1 MLPRMSGP
9 ASDPSPTPAGSSS
22 TPAAPSSSLPLPR
35 VRPRR
40 SGALPPFLE
49 PVLAS
54 FWGRLILSIL
64 SGTLLFLACAD
75 FDIWPLCWIGMV
87 PLLWVLLDDDGQPR
101 TQNPFFYGMVTG
113 IFANGGGFYW
123 IVGLLQ
129 RFGHLPWIVAAPLFL
144 LLVAYQALTFGL
156 FAVIICR
163 LRMHLG
169 LKVTWLAPLVWVACE
184 LCVPYVFPW
193 YLAITQAW
201 VPTVIQIA
209 DITGPLGVSFLLVL
223 SNGALFDVLHALGR
237 AKPGRR
243 LRAFL
248 GTPLAAVAAIVLSLA
263 YGTVRI
269 HQVDAARQSAEKIRV
284 GVVQANV
291 GIHEKF
297 VPGLR
302 EKQHDLHL
310 SLSAE
315 LTSQGAELLLWP
327 ESSYPYPLLRP
338 VRGDFSER
346 DARKVQ
352 RGFQTPI
359 VFGALTAERSATGEL
374 DMYNTAVMFDKDG
387 KTAGT
392 FDKNFLLIFGE
403 YLPFAHE
410 LAFLREAIPEISNFS
425 RGTETTTFPI
435 DVRGKR
441 YSLGPMIC
449 YEDIIP
455 AFGRRLF
462 ADKNPPNLMVNI
474 TNDAWFGATSEPY
487 EHLALAVFRAVEHR
501 VELVRAV
508 NTGVSAFIDAAG
520 RVYKKGPSVDPQLQP
535 DAKPVTLMA
544 DMALLPPGGLFQ
556 RLGESFGYACLLA
569 VLLLG
574 VLSRQRAGAPLRL
587 ELVVVGSFALHGSV
601 LLGGLLFSSG
611 LKALYAVLLHR
622 GENALPESLAFA
634 ASWQLLLMLV
644 VTSIGLGI
652 YCGRQRRER
661 PPTLEL
667 IGAICATTV
676 LPVTVLGRM
685 EGNTGAVVIVSGLCV
700 VAMLLALRLTARRH
714 RKTTQ
719 QASS

>member
-1 MLPRMSGP
+1 MLPRMSGSRP
-9 ASDPSPTPAGSSS
+9 VASENPPTEPSPKSS
-22 TPAAPSSSLPLPR
+22 ADAPQASSRRSSLPAWLDR
-35 VRPRR
+35 VL
-40 SGALPPFLE
+40 GTT
-49 PVLAS
+49 
-54 FWGRLILSIL
+54 WGRLLFSIL

-75 FDIWPLCWIGMV
+75 FDIWPLAWIGMV
-87 PLLWVLLDDDGQPR
+87 PLLWVLLDGDGQPR
-101 TQNPFFYGMVTG
+101 TQQPFFYGMVAG
-113 IFANGGGFYW
+113 MFANGGGFYW

-129 RFGHLPWIVAAPLFL
+129 RFGHLPWIAAAPLFL
-144 LLVAYQALTFGL
+144 LLIAYQALTFGL
-156 FAVIICR
+156 FAVIVCR

-169 LKVTWLAPLVWVACE
+169 VKVTWLAPLVWVACE

-193 YLAITQAW
+193 YLSITQAW

-223 SNGALFDVLHALGR
+223 SNGALFDVLHAIGR

-248 GTPLAAVAAIVLSLA
+248 GTPLLAVGTIVLCLA

-269 HQVDAARQSAEKIRV
+269 HQVDEARTRAEKLRV

-302 EKQHDLHL
+302 EQQHALHL
-310 SLSAE
+310 SLSQQ
-315 LTSQGAELLLWP
+315 LSSQGADLILWP
-327 ESSYPYPLLRP
+327 ESSYPYAMPRP
-338 VRGDFSER
+338 VPGDWPVGDR
-346 DARKVQ
+346 RKVQ
-352 RGFQTPI
+352 SGFQTPI
-359 VFGALTAERSATGEL
+359 VFGALTVDRKGAGDY
-374 DMYNTAVMFDKDG
+374 DMFNTAIMLDKEG
-387 KTAGT
+387 KAVGT

-410 LAFLREAIPEISNFS
+410 LDFLRRAIPEISNFS

-508 NTGVSAFIDAAG
+508 NTGVSAFVDAAG
-520 RVYKKGPSVDPQLQP
+520 RIYEKGPSVDPQLQP
-535 DAKPVTLMA
+535 DAKPVTLIA

-556 RLGESFGYACLLA
+556 RIGETFGFLCLCA
-569 VLLLG
+569 VMLLG
-574 VLSRQRAGAPLRL
+574 ALSRQRAGAPLRFGL
-587 ELVVVGSFALHGSV
+587 LVGGSAVLHGSV
-601 LLGGLLFSSG
+601 LVGGLLFPSG
-611 LKALYAVLLHR
+611 VSALYAVLLHR
-622 GENALPESLAFA
+622 GENALPEALVFA
-634 ASWQLLLMLV
+634 ASWQLLLML
-644 VTSIGLGI
+644 SIAALGLGI
-652 YCGRQRRER
+652 FCGRKPSKR
-661 PPTLEL
+661 PPTMEL
-667 IGAICATTV
+667 IGAVCATTV
-676 LPVTVLGRM
+676 LPVTLLGRM
-685 EGNTGAVVIVSGLCV
+685 EGNTGAVVIVSGLTVV
-700 VAMLLALRLTARRH
+700 VALLARRLGAKLRRGSA
-714 RKTTQ
+714 Q
-719 QASS
+719 VQPS

>member
-1 MLPRMSGP
+1 MLPRMSGSRPVASENPP
-9 ASDPSPTPAGSSS
+9 AEPSPKSS
-22 TPAAPSSSLPLPR
+22 ADAPQASSRRSSLPAWLDR
-35 VRPRR
+35 VL
-40 SGALPPFLE
+40 GTT
-49 PVLAS
+49 
-54 FWGRLILSIL
+54 WGRLLFSIL

-75 FDIWPLCWIGMV
+75 FDIWPLAWIGMV
-87 PLLWVLLDDDGQPR
+87 PLLWVLLDGDGQPR
-101 TQNPFFYGMVTG
+101 TQQPFFYGMVAG
-113 IFANGGGFYW
+113 MFANGGGFYW

-129 RFGHLPWIVAAPLFL
+129 RFGHLPWIAAAPLFL
-144 LLVAYQALTFGL
+144 LLIAYQALTFGL
-156 FAVIICR
+156 FAVIVCR

-169 LKVTWLAPLVWVACE
+169 VKVTWLAPLVWVACE

-193 YLAITQAW
+193 YLSITQAW

-223 SNGALFDVLHALGR
+223 SNGALFDVLHAIGR

-248 GTPLAAVAAIVLSLA
+248 GTPLLAVGTIVLCLA

-269 HQVDAARQSAEKIRV
+269 HQVDEARTRAEKLRV

-302 EKQHDLHL
+302 EQQHALHL
-310 SLSAE
+310 SLSQQ
-315 LTSQGAELLLWP
+315 LSSQGADLILWP
-327 ESSYPYPLLRP
+327 ESSYPYAMPRP
-338 VRGDFSER
+338 VPGDWPVGDR
-346 DARKVQ
+346 RKVQ
-352 RGFQTPI
+352 SGFQTPI
-359 VFGALTAERSATGEL
+359 VFGALTVDRKGAGDY
-374 DMYNTAVMFDKDG
+374 DMFNTAIMLDKEG
-387 KTAGT
+387 KAVGT

-410 LAFLREAIPEISNFS
+410 LDFLRRAIPEISNFS

-508 NTGVSAFIDAAG
+508 NTGVSAFVDAAG
-520 RVYKKGPSVDPQLQP
+520 RIYEKGPSVDPQLQP
-535 DAKPVTLMA
+535 DAKPVTLIA

-556 RLGESFGYACLLA
+556 RIGETFGFLCLCA
-569 VLLLG
+569 VMLLG
-574 VLSRQRAGAPLRL
+574 ALSRQRAGAPLRFGL
-587 ELVVVGSFALHGSV
+587 LVGGSAVLHGSV
-601 LLGGLLFSSG
+601 LVGGLLFPSG
-611 LKALYAVLLHR
+611 VSALYAVLLHR
-622 GENALPESLAFA
+622 GENALPEALVFA
-634 ASWQLLLMLV
+634 ASWQLLLML
-644 VTSIGLGI
+644 SIAALGLGI
-652 YCGRQRRER
+652 FCGRKPSKR
-661 PPTLEL
+661 PPTMEL
-667 IGAICATTV
+667 IGAVCATTV
-676 LPVTVLGRM
+676 LPVTLLGRM
-685 EGNTGAVVIVSGLCV
+685 EGNTGAVVIVSGLTVV
-700 VAMLLALRLTARRH
+700 VALLARRLGAKLRRGSA
-714 RKTTQ
+714 Q
-719 QASS
+719 VQPS

>member
-1 MLPRMSGP
+1 MLPRMSGSRPVASENPP
-9 ASDPSPTPAGSSS
+9 AEPSPKSS
-22 TPAAPSSSLPLPR
+22 ADAPQASSRRSSLPAWLDR
-35 VRPRR
+35 VL
-40 SGALPPFLE
+40 GTT
-49 PVLAS
+49 
-54 FWGRLILSIL
+54 WGRLLFSIL

-75 FDIWPLCWIGMV
+75 FDIWPLAWIGMV
-87 PLLWVLLDDDGQPR
+87 PLLWVLLDGDGQPR
-101 TQNPFFYGMVTG
+101 TQQPFFYGMVAG
-113 IFANGGGFYW
+113 MFANGGGFYW

-129 RFGHLPWIVAAPLFL
+129 RFGHLPWIAAAPLFL
-144 LLVAYQALTFGL
+144 LLIAYQALTFGL
-156 FAVIICR
+156 FAVIVCR

-169 LKVTWLAPLVWVACE
+169 VKVTWLAPLVWVACE

-193 YLAITQAW
+193 YLSITQAW

-223 SNGALFDVLHALGR
+223 SNGALFDVLHAIGR

-248 GTPLAAVAAIVLSLA
+248 GTPLLAVGTIVLCLA

-269 HQVDAARQSAEKIRV
+269 HQVDEARTRAEKLRV

-302 EKQHDLHL
+302 EQQHALHL
-310 SLSAE
+310 SLSQQ
-315 LTSQGAELLLWP
+315 LSSQGADLILWP
-327 ESSYPYPLLRP
+327 ESSYPYAMPRP
-338 VRGDFSER
+338 VPGDWPVGDR
-346 DARKVQ
+346 RKVQ
-352 RGFQTPI
+352 SGFQTPI
-359 VFGALTAERSATGEL
+359 VFGALTVDRKGAGDY
-374 DMYNTAVMFDKDG
+374 DMFNTAIMLDKEG
-387 KTAGT
+387 KAVGT

-410 LAFLREAIPEISNFS
+410 LDFLRRAIPEISNFS

-508 NTGVSAFIDAAG
+508 NTGVSAFVDAAG
-520 RVYKKGPSVDPQLQP
+520 RIYEKGPSVDPQLQP
-535 DAKPVTLMA
+535 DAKPVTLVA

-556 RLGESFGYACLLA
+556 RIGETFGFLCLCA
-569 VLLLG
+569 VMLLG
-574 VLSRQRAGAPLRL
+574 ALSRQRAGAPLRFGL
-587 ELVVVGSFALHGSV
+587 LVGGSAVLHGSV
-601 LLGGLLFSSG
+601 LVGGLRFPSG
-611 LKALYAVLLHR
+611 VSALYAVLLHR
-622 GENALPESLAFA
+622 GENALPEALVFA
-634 ASWQLLLMLV
+634 ASWQLLLML
-644 VTSIGLGI
+644 SIAALGLGI
-652 YCGRQRRER
+652 FCGRKPSKR
-661 PPTLEL
+661 PPTMEL
-667 IGAICATTV
+667 IGAVCATTV
-676 LPVTVLGRM
+676 LPVTLLGRM
-685 EGNTGAVVIVSGLCV
+685 EGNTGAVVIVSGLTVV
-700 VAMLLALRLTARRH
+700 VALLARRLGAKLRRGNA
-714 RKTTQ
+714 Q
-719 QASS
+719 VQPS

>member
-1 MLPRMSGP
+1 MLPRMSGSRPVASENPP
-9 ASDPSPTPAGSSS
+9 AEPSPKSS
-22 TPAAPSSSLPLPR
+22 ADAPQASSRRSSLPAWLDR
-35 VRPRR
+35 VL
-40 SGALPPFLE
+40 GTT
-49 PVLAS
+49 
-54 FWGRLILSIL
+54 WGRLLFSIL

-75 FDIWPLCWIGMV
+75 FDIWPLAWIGMV
-87 PLLWVLLDDDGQPR
+87 PLLWVLLDGDGQPR
-101 TQNPFFYGMVTG
+101 TQQPFFYGMVAG
-113 IFANGGGFYW
+113 MFANGGGFYW

-129 RFGHLPWIVAAPLFL
+129 RFGHLPWIAAAPLFL
-144 LLVAYQALTFGL
+144 LLIAYQALTFGL
-156 FAVIICR
+156 FAVIVCR

-169 LKVTWLAPLVWVACE
+169 VKVTWLAPLVWVACE

-193 YLAITQAW
+193 YLSITQAW

-223 SNGALFDVLHALGR
+223 SNGALFDVLHAIGR

-248 GTPLAAVAAIVLSLA
+248 GTPLLAVGTIVLCLA

-269 HQVDAARQSAEKIRV
+269 HQVDEARTRAEKLRV

-302 EKQHDLHL
+302 EQQHALHL
-310 SLSAE
+310 SLSQQ
-315 LTSQGAELLLWP
+315 LSSQGADLILWP
-327 ESSYPYPLLRP
+327 ESSYPYAMPRP
-338 VRGDFSER
+338 VPGDWPVGDR
-346 DARKVQ
+346 RKVQ
-352 RGFQTPI
+352 SGFQTPI
-359 VFGALTAERSATGEL
+359 VFGALTVDRKGSGDY
-374 DMYNTAVMFDKDG
+374 DMFNTAIMLDKEG
-387 KTAGT
+387 KAVGT

-410 LAFLREAIPEISNFS
+410 LDFLRRAIPEISNFS

-508 NTGVSAFIDAAG
+508 NTGVSAFVDAAG
-520 RVYKKGPSVDPQLQP
+520 RIYEKGPSVDPQLQP
-535 DAKPVTLMA
+535 DAKPVTLIA

-556 RLGESFGYACLLA
+556 RIGETFGFLCLCA
-569 VLLLG
+569 VMLLG
-574 VLSRQRAGAPLRL
+574 ALSRQRAGAPLRFGL
-587 ELVVVGSFALHGSV
+587 LVGGSAVLHGSV
-601 LLGGLLFSSG
+601 LVGGLLFPSG
-611 LKALYAVLLHR
+611 VSALYAVLLHR
-622 GENALPESLAFA
+622 GENALPEALVFA
-634 ASWQLLLMLV
+634 ASWQLLLML
-644 VTSIGLGI
+644 SIAALGLGI
-652 YCGRQRRER
+652 YCGRKPSKR
-661 PPTLEL
+661 PPTMEL
-667 IGAICATTV
+667 IGAVCATTV
-676 LPVTVLGRM
+676 LPVTLLGRM
-685 EGNTGAVVIVSGLCV
+685 EGNTGAVVIVSGLTVV
-700 VAMLLALRLTARRH
+700 VALWARRLGAKL
-714 RKTTQ
+714 RRGSAQ
-719 QASS
+719 VQPS

>member
-1 MLPRMSGP
+1 MSGSRPVASENPP
-9 ASDPSPTPAGSSS
+9 AEPSPKSS
-22 TPAAPSSSLPLPR
+22 ADAPQASSRRSSLPAWLDR
-35 VRPRR
+35 VL
-40 SGALPPFLE
+40 GTT
-49 PVLAS
+49 
-54 FWGRLILSIL
+54 WGRLLFSIL

-75 FDIWPLCWIGMV
+75 FDIWPLAWIGMV
-87 PLLWVLLDDDGQPR
+87 PLLWVLLDGDGQPR
-101 TQNPFFYGMVTG
+101 TQQPFFYGMVAG
-113 IFANGGGFYW
+113 MFANGGGFYW

-129 RFGHLPWIVAAPLFL
+129 RFGHLPWIAAAPLFL
-144 LLVAYQALTFGL
+144 LLIAYQALTFGL
-156 FAVIICR
+156 FAVIVCR

-169 LKVTWLAPLVWVACE
+169 VKVTWLAPLVWVACE

-193 YLAITQAW
+193 YLSITQAW

-223 SNGALFDVLHALGR
+223 SNGALFDVLHAIGR

-248 GTPLAAVAAIVLSLA
+248 GTPLLAVGTIVLCLA

-269 HQVDAARQSAEKIRV
+269 HQVDEARTRAEKLRV

-302 EKQHDLHL
+302 EQQHALHL
-310 SLSAE
+310 SLSQQ
-315 LTSQGAELLLWP
+315 LSSQGADLILWP
-327 ESSYPYPLLRP
+327 ESSYPYAMPRP
-338 VRGDFSER
+338 VPGDWPVGDR
-346 DARKVQ
+346 RKVQ
-352 RGFQTPI
+352 SGFQTPI
-359 VFGALTAERSATGEL
+359 VFGALTVDRKGAGDY
-374 DMYNTAVMFDKDG
+374 DMFNTAIMLDKEG
-387 KTAGT
+387 KAVGT

-410 LAFLREAIPEISNFS
+410 LDFLRRAIPEISNFS

-508 NTGVSAFIDAAG
+508 NTGVSAFVDAAG
-520 RVYKKGPSVDPQLQP
+520 RIYEKGPSVDPQLQP
-535 DAKPVTLMA
+535 DAKPVTLIA

-556 RLGESFGYACLLA
+556 RIGETFGFLCLCA
-569 VLLLG
+569 VMLLG
-574 VLSRQRAGAPLRL
+574 ALSRQRAGAPLRFGL
-587 ELVVVGSFALHGSV
+587 LVGGSAVLHGSV
-601 LLGGLLFSSG
+601 LVGGLLFPSG
-611 LKALYAVLLHR
+611 VSALYAVLLHR
-622 GENALPESLAFA
+622 GENALPEALVFA
-634 ASWQLLLMLV
+634 ASWQLLLML
-644 VTSIGLGI
+644 SIAALGLGI
-652 YCGRQRRER
+652 FCGRKPSKR
-661 PPTLEL
+661 PPTMEL
-667 IGAICATTV
+667 IGAVCATTV
-676 LPVTVLGRM
+676 LPVTLLGRM
-685 EGNTGAVVIVSGLCV
+685 EGNTGAVVIVSGLTVV
-700 VAMLLALRLTARRH
+700 VALLARRLGAKLRRGSA
-714 RKTTQ
+714 Q
-719 QASS
+719 VQPS

>member
-1 MLPRMSGP
+1 MLPRMSGSRPVASENPP
-9 ASDPSPTPAGSSS
+9 AEPSPKSS
-22 TPAAPSSSLPLPR
+22 ADAPQASSRRSSLPAWLDR
-35 VRPRR
+35 VL
-40 SGALPPFLE
+40 GTT
-49 PVLAS
+49 
-54 FWGRLILSIL
+54 WGRLLFSIL

-75 FDIWPLCWIGMV
+75 FDIWPLAWIGMV
-87 PLLWVLLDDDGQPR
+87 PLLWVLLDGDGQPR
-101 TQNPFFYGMVTG
+101 TQQPFFYGMVAG
-113 IFANGGGFYW
+113 MFANGGGFYW

-129 RFGHLPWIVAAPLFL
+129 RFGHLPWIAAAPLFL
-144 LLVAYQALTFGL
+144 LLIAYQALTFGL
-156 FAVIICR
+156 FAVIVCR

-169 LKVTWLAPLVWVACE
+169 VKVTWLAPLVWVACE

-193 YLAITQAW
+193 YLSITQAW

-223 SNGALFDVLHALGR
+223 SNGALFDVLHAIGR

-248 GTPLAAVAAIVLSLA
+248 GTPLLAVGTIVLCLA

-269 HQVDAARQSAEKIRV
+269 HQVDEARTRAEKLRV

-302 EKQHDLHL
+302 EQQHALHL
-310 SLSAE
+310 SLSQQ
-315 LTSQGAELLLWP
+315 LSSQGADLILWP
-327 ESSYPYPLLRP
+327 ESSYPYAMPRP
-338 VRGDFSER
+338 VPGDWPVGDR
-346 DARKVQ
+346 RKVQ
-352 RGFQTPI
+352 SGFQTPI
-359 VFGALTAERSATGEL
+359 VFGALTVDRKGAGDY
-374 DMYNTAVMFDKDG
+374 DMFNTAIMLDKEG
-387 KTAGT
+387 KAVGT

-410 LAFLREAIPEISNFS
+410 LDFLRRAIPEISNFS

-508 NTGVSAFIDAAG
+508 NTGVSAFVDAAG
-520 RVYKKGPSVDPQLQP
+520 RIYEKGPSVDPQLQP
-535 DAKPVTLMA
+535 DAKPVTLIA

-556 RLGESFGYACLLA
+556 RIGETFGFLCLCA
-569 VLLLG
+569 VMLLG
-574 VLSRQRAGAPLRL
+574 ALSRQRAGAPLRFGL
-587 ELVVVGSFALHGSV
+587 LVGGSAVLHGSV
-601 LLGGLLFSSG
+601 LVGGLLFPSG
-611 LKALYAVLLHR
+611 VSALYAVLLHR
-622 GENALPESLAFA
+622 GENALPESLVFA
-634 ASWQLLLMLV
+634 ASWQLLLML
-644 VTSIGLGI
+644 SIAAFGLGI
-652 YCGRQRRER
+652 FCGRKPSKR
-661 PPTLEL
+661 PPTMEL
-667 IGAICATTV
+667 IGAVCATTV
-676 LPVTVLGRM
+676 LPVTLLGRM
-685 EGNTGAVVIVSGLCV
+685 EGNTGAVVIVSGLTVV
-700 VAMLLALRLTARRH
+700 VALLARRLGAKLRRGNA
-714 RKTTQ
+714 Q
-719 QASS
+719 VQPS

>member
-1 MLPRMSGP
+1 
-9 ASDPSPTPAGSSS
+9 
-22 TPAAPSSSLPLPR
+22 
-35 VRPRR
+35 
-40 SGALPPFLE
+40 
-49 PVLAS
+49 VLGTT
-54 FWGRLILSIL
+54 WGRLLFSIL

-75 FDIWPLCWIGMV
+75 FDIWPLAWIGMV
-87 PLLWVLLDDDGQPR
+87 PLLWVLLDGDGQPR
-101 TQNPFFYGMVTG
+101 TQQPFFYGMVAG
-113 IFANGGGFYW
+113 MFANGGGFYW

-129 RFGHLPWIVAAPLFL
+129 RFGHLPWIAAAPLFVL
-144 LLVAYQALTFGL
+144 LIAYQALTFGL
-156 FAVIICR
+156 FAVIVCR

-169 LKVTWLAPLVWVACE
+169 VKVTWLAPLVWVACE

-193 YLAITQAW
+193 YLSITQAW

-223 SNGALFDVLHALGR
+223 SNGALFDVLHAIGR

-248 GTPLAAVAAIVLSLA
+248 GTPLLAVGTIVLCLA

-269 HQVDAARQSAEKIRV
+269 HQVDEARTRAEKLRV

-302 EKQHDLHL
+302 EQQHALHL
-310 SLSAE
+310 SLSQQ
-315 LTSQGAELLLWP
+315 LSSQGADLILWP
-327 ESSYPYPLLRP
+327 ESSYPYAMPRP
-338 VRGDFSER
+338 VPGDWPVGDR
-346 DARKVQ
+346 RKVQ
-352 RGFQTPI
+352 SGFQTPI
-359 VFGALTAERSATGEL
+359 VFGALTVDRKGAGDY
-374 DMYNTAVMFDKDG
+374 DMFNTAIMLDKEG
-387 KTAGT
+387 KAVGT

-410 LAFLREAIPEISNFS
+410 LDFLRRAIPEISNFS

-508 NTGVSAFIDAAG
+508 NTGVSAFVDAAG
-520 RVYKKGPSVDPQLQP
+520 RIYEKGPSVDPQLQP
-535 DAKPVTLMA
+535 DAKPVTLIA

-556 RLGESFGYACLLA
+556 RIGETFGFLCLCA
-569 VLLLG
+569 VMLLG
-574 VLSRQRAGAPLRL
+574 ALSRQRAGAPLRFGL
-587 ELVVVGSFALHGSV
+587 LVGGSAVLHGSV
-601 LLGGLLFSSG
+601 LVGGLLFPSG
-611 LKALYAVLLHR
+611 VSALYAVLLHR
-622 GENALPESLAFA
+622 GENALPEALVFA
-634 ASWQLLLMLV
+634 ASWQLLLML
-644 VTSIGLGI
+644 SIAALGLGI
-652 YCGRQRRER
+652 FCGRKPSKR
-661 PPTLEL
+661 PPTMEL
-667 IGAICATTV
+667 IGAVCATTV
-676 LPVTVLGRM
+676 LPVTLLGRM
-685 EGNTGAVVIVSGLCV
+685 EGNTGAVVIVSGLTVV
-700 VAMLLALRLTARRH
+700 VALLARRLGAKLRRGNA
-714 RKTTQ
+714 Q
-719 QASS
+719 VQPS

>member
-1 MLPRMSGP
+1 MLTRMSGSRPVASENPP
-9 ASDPSPTPAGSSS
+9 AEPSPKSS
-22 TPAAPSSSLPLPR
+22 ADAPQASSRRSSLPAWLDR
-35 VRPRR
+35 VL
-40 SGALPPFLE
+40 GTT
-49 PVLAS
+49 
-54 FWGRLILSIL
+54 WGRLLFSIL

-75 FDIWPLCWIGMV
+75 FDIWPLAWIGMV
-87 PLLWVLLDDDGQPR
+87 PLLWVLLDGDGQPR
-101 TQNPFFYGMVTG
+101 TQQPFFYGMVAG
-113 IFANGGGFYW
+113 MFANGGGFYW

-129 RFGHLPWIVAAPLFL
+129 RFGHLPWIAAAPLFL
-144 LLVAYQALTFGL
+144 LLIAYQALTFGL
-156 FAVIICR
+156 FAVIVCR

-169 LKVTWLAPLVWVACE
+169 VKVTWLAPLVWVACE

-193 YLAITQAW
+193 YLSITQAW

-223 SNGALFDVLHALGR
+223 SNGALFDVLHAIGR

-248 GTPLAAVAAIVLSLA
+248 GTPLLAVGTIVLCLA

-269 HQVDAARQSAEKIRV
+269 HQVDEARTRAEKLRV

-302 EKQHDLHL
+302 EQQHALHL
-310 SLSAE
+310 SLSQQ
-315 LTSQGAELLLWP
+315 LSSQGADLILWP
-327 ESSYPYPLLRP
+327 ESSYPYAMPRP
-338 VRGDFSER
+338 VPGDWPVGDR
-346 DARKVQ
+346 RKVQ
-352 RGFQTPI
+352 SGFQTPI
-359 VFGALTAERSATGEL
+359 VFGALTVDRKGAGDY
-374 DMYNTAVMFDKDG
+374 DMFNTAIMLDKEG
-387 KTAGT
+387 KAVGT

-410 LAFLREAIPEISNFS
+410 LDFLRRAIPEISNFS

-508 NTGVSAFIDAAG
+508 NTGVSAFVDAAG
-520 RVYKKGPSVDPQLQP
+520 RIYEKGPSVDPQLQP
-535 DAKPVTLMA
+535 DAKPVTLIA

-556 RLGESFGYACLLA
+556 RIGETFGFLCLCA
-569 VLLLG
+569 VMLLG
-574 VLSRQRAGAPLRL
+574 ALSRQRAGAPLRFGL
-587 ELVVVGSFALHGSV
+587 LVGGSAVLHGSV
-601 LLGGLLFSSG
+601 LVGGLLFPSG
-611 LKALYAVLLHR
+611 VSALYAVLLHR
-622 GENALPESLAFA
+622 GENALPEALVFA
-634 ASWQLLLMLV
+634 ASWQLLLML
-644 VTSIGLGI
+644 SIAAFGLGI
-652 YCGRQRRER
+652 FCGRKPSKR
-661 PPTLEL
+661 PPTMEL
-667 IGAICATTV
+667 IGAVCATTV
-676 LPVTVLGRM
+676 LPVTLLGRM
-685 EGNTGAVVIVSGLCV
+685 EGNTGAVVIVSGLTVV
-700 VAMLLALRLTARRH
+700 VALLARRLGAKLRRGNA
-714 RKTTQ
+714 Q
-719 QASS
+719 VQPS

>member
-1 MLPRMSGP
+1 
-9 ASDPSPTPAGSSS
+9 
-22 TPAAPSSSLPLPR
+22 
-35 VRPRR
+35 
-40 SGALPPFLE
+40 
-49 PVLAS
+49 VLGTT
-54 FWGRLILSIL
+54 WGRLLFSIL

-75 FDIWPLCWIGMV
+75 FDIWPLAWIGMV
-87 PLLWVLLDDDGQPR
+87 PLLWVLLDGDGQPR
-101 TQNPFFYGMVTG
+101 TQQPFFYGMVAG
-113 IFANGGGFYW
+113 MFANGGGFYW

-129 RFGHLPWIVAAPLFL
+129 RFGHLPWIAAAPLFL
-144 LLVAYQALTFGL
+144 LLIAYQALTFGL
-156 FAVIICR
+156 FAVIVCR

-169 LKVTWLAPLVWVACE
+169 VKVTWLAPLVWVACE

-193 YLAITQAW
+193 YLSITQAW

-223 SNGALFDVLHALGR
+223 SNGALFDVLHAIGR

-248 GTPLAAVAAIVLSLA
+248 GTPLLAVGTIVLCLA

-269 HQVDAARQSAEKIRV
+269 HQVDEARTRAEKLRV

-302 EKQHDLHL
+302 EQQHALHL
-310 SLSAE
+310 SLSQQ
-315 LTSQGAELLLWP
+315 LSSQGADLILWP
-327 ESSYPYPLLRP
+327 ESSYPYAMPRP
-338 VRGDFSER
+338 VPGDWPVGDR
-346 DARKVQ
+346 RKVQ
-352 RGFQTPI
+352 SGFQTPI
-359 VFGALTAERSATGEL
+359 VFGALTVDRKGAGDY
-374 DMYNTAVMFDKDG
+374 DMFNTAIMLDKEG
-387 KTAGT
+387 KAVGT

-410 LAFLREAIPEISNFS
+410 LDFLRRAIPEISNFS

-508 NTGVSAFIDAAG
+508 NTGVSAFVDAAG
-520 RVYKKGPSVDPQLQP
+520 RIYEKGPSVDPQLQP
-535 DAKPVTLMA
+535 DAKPVTLIA

-556 RLGESFGYACLLA
+556 RIGETFGFLCLCA
-569 VLLLG
+569 VMLLG
-574 VLSRQRAGAPLRL
+574 ALSRQRAGAPLRFGL
-587 ELVVVGSFALHGSV
+587 LVGGSAVLHGSV
-601 LLGGLLFSSG
+601 LVGGLLFPSG
-611 LKALYAVLLHR
+611 VSALYAVLLHR
-622 GENALPESLAFA
+622 GENALPEALVFA
-634 ASWQLLLMLV
+634 ASWQLLLML
-644 VTSIGLGI
+644 SIAAFGLGI
-652 YCGRQRRER
+652 FCGRKPSKR
-661 PPTLEL
+661 PPTMEL
-667 IGAICATTV
+667 IGAVCATTV
-676 LPVTVLGRM
+676 LPVTLLGRM
-685 EGNTGAVVIVSGLCV
+685 EGNTGAVVIVSGLTVV
-700 VAMLLALRLTARRH
+700 VALLARRLGAKLRRGNA
-714 RKTTQ
+714 Q
-719 QASS
+719 VQPS

>member
-1 MLPRMSGP
+1 MLGQ
-9 ASDPSPTPAGSSS
+9 T
-22 TPAAPSSSLPLPR
+22 
-35 VRPRR
+35 
-40 SGALPPFLE
+40 
-49 PVLAS
+49 
-54 FWGRLILSIL
+54 WGRLLLSIL

-75 FDIWPLCWIGMV
+75 FDIWPLCWIGLV

-101 TQNPFFYGMVTG
+101 TRSPFFYGMVAG
-113 IFANGGGFYW
+113 MFANGGGFYW

-129 RFGHLPWIVAAPLFL
+129 RFGHLPWIAAAPLFL
-144 LLVAYQALTFGL
+144 LLIAYQALTFGL
-156 FAVIICR
+156 FAVIVCR

-169 LKVTWLAPLVWVACE
+169 VKVTWLAPIVWVACE

-193 YLAITQAW
+193 YLSITQAW

-223 SNGALFDVLHALGR
+223 SNGALFDVLHAIGR

-248 GTPLAAVAAIVLSLA
+248 GTPLLAVGTIVLCLA

-269 HQVDAARQSAEKIRV
+269 HQVDEARQHAEKLRV

-302 EKQHDLHL
+302 EQQHALHL
-310 SLSAE
+310 SLSQQ
-315 LTSQGAELLLWP
+315 LTSQGAELILWP
-327 ESSYPYPLLRP
+327 ESSYPYAMARP
-338 VRGDFSER
+338 VNSDFPVGDR
-346 DARKVQ
+346 RRVQ
-352 RGFQTPI
+352 NGFQTPI
-359 VFGALTAERSATGEL
+359 VFGALTVDRKGISDY
-374 DMYNTAVMFDKDG
+374 DMFNTAIMLDQEG
-387 KTAGT
+387 KAVGT

-410 LAFLREAIPEISNFS
+410 LDFLRRAIPEISNFS

-508 NTGVSAFIDAAG
+508 NTGVSAYIDAAG
-520 RVYKKGPSVDPQLQP
+520 RVYQKGPSVDPQLQP
-535 DAKPVTLMA
+535 DAKPVTLLA

-556 RLGESFGYACLLA
+556 RLGETFGFLCLA
-569 VLLLG
+569 TVLLLG
-574 VLSRQRAGAPLRL
+574 VLSRQRAGTPLRFGV
-587 ELVVVGSFALHGSV
+587 LVGGSAVLHGSMV
-601 LLGGLLFSSG
+601 LGGLLFPSG
-611 LKALYAVLLHR
+611 LSALYAVLLHR
-622 GENALPESLAFA
+622 GENALPEALVFA
-634 ASWQLLLMLV
+634 ASWQMLLMLSV
-644 VTSIGLGI
+644 AAILLGA
-652 YCGRQRRER
+652 YCGYRPHKR
-661 PPTLEL
+661 PPTMEL

-676 LPVTVLGRM
+676 LPVTLLGRM
-685 EGNTGAVVIVSGLCV
+685 EGNTGAVVIVSGITVV
-700 VAMLLALRLTARRH
+700 VALLARRICARIR
-714 RKTTQ
+714 RANVQ
-719 QASS
+719 VQPS

>member
-1 MLPRMSGP
+1 MSGSRPVASENPP
-9 ASDPSPTPAGSSS
+9 AEPSPKSS
-22 TPAAPSSSLPLPR
+22 ADAPQASSRRSSLPAWLDR
-35 VRPRR
+35 VL
-40 SGALPPFLE
+40 GTT
-49 PVLAS
+49 
-54 FWGRLILSIL
+54 WGRLLFSIL

-75 FDIWPLCWIGMV
+75 FDIWPLAWIGMV
-87 PLLWVLLDDDGQPR
+87 PLLWVLLDGDGQPR
-101 TQNPFFYGMVTG
+101 TQQPFFYGMVAG
-113 IFANGGGFYW
+113 MFANGGGFYW

-129 RFGHLPWIVAAPLFL
+129 RFGHLPWIAAAPLFL
-144 LLVAYQALTFGL
+144 LLIAYQALTFGL
-156 FAVIICR
+156 FAVIVCR

-169 LKVTWLAPLVWVACE
+169 VKVTWLAPLVWVACE

-193 YLAITQAW
+193 YLSITQAW

-223 SNGALFDVLHALGR
+223 SNGALFDVLHAIGR

-248 GTPLAAVAAIVLSLA
+248 GTPLLAVGTIVLCLA

-269 HQVDAARQSAEKIRV
+269 HQVDEARTRAEKLRV

-302 EKQHDLHL
+302 EQQHALHL
-310 SLSAE
+310 SLSQQ
-315 LTSQGAELLLWP
+315 LSSQGADLILWP
-327 ESSYPYPLLRP
+327 ESSYPYAMPRP
-338 VRGDFSER
+338 VPGDWPVGDR
-346 DARKVQ
+346 RKVQ
-352 RGFQTPI
+352 SGFQTPI
-359 VFGALTAERSATGEL
+359 VFGALTVDRKGAGDY
-374 DMYNTAVMFDKDG
+374 DMFNTAIMLDKEG
-387 KTAGT
+387 KAVGT

-410 LAFLREAIPEISNFS
+410 LDFLRRAIPEISNFS

-508 NTGVSAFIDAAG
+508 NTGVSAFVDAAG
-520 RVYKKGPSVDPQLQP
+520 RIYEKGPSVDPQLQP
-535 DAKPVTLMA
+535 DAKPVTLIA

-556 RLGESFGYACLLA
+556 RIGETFGFLCLCA
-569 VLLLG
+569 VMLLG
-574 VLSRQRAGAPLRL
+574 ALSRQRAGAPLRFGL
-587 ELVVVGSFALHGSV
+587 LVGGSAVLHGSV
-601 LLGGLLFSSG
+601 LVGGLLFPSG
-611 LKALYAVLLHR
+611 VSALYAVLLHR
-622 GENALPESLAFA
+622 GENALPEALVFA
-634 ASWQLLLMLV
+634 ASWQLLLML
-644 VTSIGLGI
+644 SIAAFGLGI
-652 YCGRQRRER
+652 FCGRKPSKR
-661 PPTLEL
+661 PPTMEL
-667 IGAICATTV
+667 IGAVCATTV
-676 LPVTVLGRM
+676 LPVTLLGRM
-685 EGNTGAVVIVSGLCV
+685 EGNTGAVVIVSGLTVV
-700 VAMLLALRLTARRH
+700 VALLARRLGAKLRRGNA
-714 RKTTQ
+714 Q
-719 QASS
+719 VQPS

>member
-1 MLPRMSGP
+1 MLPRMSGSRPVASENPP
-9 ASDPSPTPAGSSS
+9 AEPSPKSS
-22 TPAAPSSSLPLPR
+22 ADAPQASSRRSSLPAWLDR
-35 VRPRR
+35 VL
-40 SGALPPFLE
+40 GTT
-49 PVLAS
+49 
-54 FWGRLILSIL
+54 WGRLLFSIL

-75 FDIWPLCWIGMV
+75 FDIWPLAWIGMV
-87 PLLWVLLDDDGQPR
+87 PLLWVLLDGDGQPR
-101 TQNPFFYGMVTG
+101 TQQPFFYGMVAG
-113 IFANGGGFYW
+113 MFANGGGFYW

-129 RFGHLPWIVAAPLFL
+129 RFGHLPWIAAAPLFL
-144 LLVAYQALTFGL
+144 LLIAYQALTFGL
-156 FAVIICR
+156 FAVIVCR

-169 LKVTWLAPLVWVACE
+169 VKVTWLAPLVWVACE

-193 YLAITQAW
+193 YLSITQAW

-223 SNGALFDVLHALGR
+223 SNGALFDVLHAIGR

-248 GTPLAAVAAIVLSLA
+248 GTPLLAVGTIVLCLA

-269 HQVDAARQSAEKIRV
+269 HQVDEARTRAEKLRV

-302 EKQHDLHL
+302 EQQHALHL
-310 SLSAE
+310 SLSQQ
-315 LTSQGAELLLWP
+315 LSSQGADLILWP
-327 ESSYPYPLLRP
+327 ESSYPYAMPRP
-338 VRGDFSER
+338 VPGDWPVGDR
-346 DARKVQ
+346 RKVQ
-352 RGFQTPI
+352 SGFQTPI
-359 VFGALTAERSATGEL
+359 VFGALTVDRKGAGDY
-374 DMYNTAVMFDKDG
+374 DMFNTAIMLDKEG
-387 KTAGT
+387 KAVGT

-410 LAFLREAIPEISNFS
+410 LDFLRRAIPEISNFS

-508 NTGVSAFIDAAG
+508 NTGVSAFVDAAG
-520 RVYKKGPSVDPQLQP
+520 RIYEKGPSVDPQLQP
-535 DAKPVTLMA
+535 DAKPVTLIA
-544 DMALLPPGGLFQ
+544 DMTLLPPGGLFQ
-556 RLGESFGYACLLA
+556 RIGETFGFLCLCA
-569 VLLLG
+569 VMLLG
-574 VLSRQRAGAPLRL
+574 ALSRQRAGALLRFGL
-587 ELVVVGSFALHGSV
+587 LVGGSAVLHGSV
-601 LLGGLLFSSG
+601 LVGGLLFPSG
-611 LKALYAVLLHR
+611 VSALYAVLLHR
-622 GENALPESLAFA
+622 GENALPEALVFA
-634 ASWQLLLMLV
+634 ASWQLLLML
-644 VTSIGLGI
+644 SIAAFGLGI
-652 YCGRQRRER
+652 FCGRKPSKR
-661 PPTLEL
+661 PPTMEL
-667 IGAICATTV
+667 IGAVCATTV
-676 LPVTVLGRM
+676 LPVTLLGRM
-685 EGNTGAVVIVSGLCV
+685 EGNTGAVVIVSGLTVV
-700 VAMLLALRLTARRH
+700 VALLARRLGAKLRRGSA
-714 RKTTQ
+714 Q
-719 QASS
+719 VQPS

>member
-1 MLPRMSGP
+1 MLPRMSGSRPVASENPP
-9 ASDPSPTPAGSSS
+9 AEPSPKSS
-22 TPAAPSSSLPLPR
+22 ADAPQASSRRSSLPAWLDR
-35 VRPRR
+35 VL
-40 SGALPPFLE
+40 GTT
-49 PVLAS
+49 
-54 FWGRLILSIL
+54 WGRLLFSIL

-75 FDIWPLCWIGMV
+75 FDIWPLAWIGMV
-87 PLLWVLLDDDGQPR
+87 PLLWVLLDGDGQPR
-101 TQNPFFYGMVTG
+101 TQQPFFYGMVAG
-113 IFANGGGFYW
+113 MFANGGGFYW

-129 RFGHLPWIVAAPLFL
+129 RFGHLPWIAAAPLFL
-144 LLVAYQALTFGL
+144 LLIAYQALTFGL
-156 FAVIICR
+156 FAVIVCR

-169 LKVTWLAPLVWVACE
+169 VKVTWLAPLVWVACE

-193 YLAITQAW
+193 YLSITQAW

-223 SNGALFDVLHALGR
+223 SNGALFDVLHAIGR

-248 GTPLAAVAAIVLSLA
+248 GTPLLAVGTIVLCLA

-269 HQVDAARQSAEKIRV
+269 HQVDEARTRAEKLRV

-302 EKQHDLHL
+302 EQQHALHL
-310 SLSAE
+310 SLSQQ
-315 LTSQGAELLLWP
+315 LSSQGADLILWP
-327 ESSYPYPLLRP
+327 ESSYPYAMPRP
-338 VRGDFSER
+338 VPGDWPVGDR
-346 DARKVQ
+346 RKVQ
-352 RGFQTPI
+352 SGFQTPI
-359 VFGALTAERSATGEL
+359 VFGALTVDRKGAGDY
-374 DMYNTAVMFDKDG
+374 DMFNTAIMLDKEG
-387 KTAGT
+387 KAVGT

-410 LAFLREAIPEISNFS
+410 LDFLRRAIPEISNFS

-508 NTGVSAFIDAAG
+508 NTGVSAFVDAAG
-520 RVYKKGPSVDPQLQP
+520 RIYEKGPSVDPQLQP
-535 DAKPVTLMA
+535 DAKPVTLIA

-556 RLGESFGYACLLA
+556 RIGETFGFLCLCA
-569 VLLLG
+569 VMLLG
-574 VLSRQRAGAPLRL
+574 ALSRQRAGAPLRFGL
-587 ELVVVGSFALHGSV
+587 LVGGSAVLHGSV
-601 LLGGLLFSSG
+601 LVGGLLFPSG
-611 LKALYAVLLHR
+611 VSALYAVLLHR
-622 GENALPESLAFA
+622 GENALPEALVFA
-634 ASWQLLLMLV
+634 ASWQLLLML
-644 VTSIGLGI
+644 SIAAFGLGI
-652 YCGRQRRER
+652 FCGRKPSKR
-661 PPTLEL
+661 PPTMEL
-667 IGAICATTV
+667 IGAVCATTV
-676 LPVTVLGRM
+676 LPVTLLGRM
-685 EGNTGAVVIVSGLCV
+685 EGNTGAVVIVSGLTVV
-700 VAMLLALRLTARRH
+700 VALLARRLGAKLRRGSA
-714 RKTTQ
+714 Q
-719 QASS
+719 VQPS

>member
-1 MLPRMSGP
+1 MLPRMSGSRPVASENPP
-9 ASDPSPTPAGSSS
+9 AEPSPKSS
-22 TPAAPSSSLPLPR
+22 ADAPQASSRRSSLPAWLDR
-35 VRPRR
+35 VL
-40 SGALPPFLE
+40 GTT
-49 PVLAS
+49 
-54 FWGRLILSIL
+54 WGRLLFSIL

-75 FDIWPLCWIGMV
+75 FDIWPLAWIGMV
-87 PLLWVLLDDDGQPR
+87 PLLWVLLDGDGQPR
-101 TQNPFFYGMVTG
+101 TQQPFFYGMVAG
-113 IFANGGGFYW
+113 MFANGGGFYW

-129 RFGHLPWIVAAPLFL
+129 RFGHLPWIAAAPLFL
-144 LLVAYQALTFGL
+144 LLIAYQALTFGL
-156 FAVIICR
+156 FAVIVCR

-169 LKVTWLAPLVWVACE
+169 VKVTWLAPLVWVACE

-193 YLAITQAW
+193 YLSITQAW

-223 SNGALFDVLHALGR
+223 SNGALFDVLHAIGR

-248 GTPLAAVAAIVLSLA
+248 GTPLLAVGTIVLCLA

-269 HQVDAARQSAEKIRV
+269 HQVDEARTRAEKLRV

-302 EKQHDLHL
+302 EQQHALHL
-310 SLSAE
+310 SLSQQ
-315 LTSQGAELLLWP
+315 LSSQGADLILWP
-327 ESSYPYPLLRP
+327 ESSYPYAMPRP
-338 VRGDFSER
+338 VPGDWPVGDR
-346 DARKVQ
+346 RKVQ
-352 RGFQTPI
+352 SGFQTPI
-359 VFGALTAERSATGEL
+359 VFGALTVDRKGAGDY
-374 DMYNTAVMFDKDG
+374 DMFNTAIMLDKEG
-387 KTAGT
+387 KAVGT

-410 LAFLREAIPEISNFS
+410 LDFLRRAIPEISNFS

-508 NTGVSAFIDAAG
+508 NTGVSAFVDAAG
-520 RVYKKGPSVDPQLQP
+520 RIYEKGPSVDPQLQP
-535 DAKPVTLMA
+535 DAKPVTLIA

-556 RLGESFGYACLLA
+556 RIGETFGFLCLCA
-569 VLLLG
+569 VMLLG
-574 VLSRQRAGAPLRL
+574 ALSRQRAGAPLRFGL
-587 ELVVVGSFALHGSV
+587 LVGGSAVLHGSV
-601 LLGGLLFSSG
+601 LVGGLLFPSG
-611 LKALYAVLLHR
+611 VSALYAVLLHR
-622 GENALPESLAFA
+622 GENALPEALVFA
-634 ASWQLLLMLV
+634 ASWQLLLML
-644 VTSIGLGI
+644 SIAAFGLGI
-652 YCGRQRRER
+652 FCGRKPSKR
-661 PPTLEL
+661 PPTMEL
-667 IGAICATTV
+667 IGAVCATTV
-676 LPVTVLGRM
+676 LPVTLLGRM
-685 EGNTGAVVIVSGLCV
+685 EGNTGAVVIVSGLTVV
-700 VAMLLALRLTARRH
+700 VALLARRLGAKLRRGNA
-714 RKTTQ
+714 Q
-719 QASS
+719 VQPS

>member
-1 MLPRMSGP
+1 MLPRMSGSRPVASENPP
-9 ASDPSPTPAGSSS
+9 AEPSPKSS
-22 TPAAPSSSLPLPR
+22 ADAPQASSRRSSLPAWLDR
-35 VRPRR
+35 VL
-40 SGALPPFLE
+40 GTT
-49 PVLAS
+49 
-54 FWGRLILSIL
+54 WGRLLFSIL

-75 FDIWPLCWIGMV
+75 FDIWPLAWIGMV
-87 PLLWVLLDDDGQPR
+87 PLLWVLLDGDGQPR
-101 TQNPFFYGMVTG
+101 TQQPFFYGMVAG
-113 IFANGGGFYW
+113 MFANGGGFYW

-129 RFGHLPWIVAAPLFL
+129 RFGHLPWIAAAPLFL
-144 LLVAYQALTFGL
+144 LLIAYQALTFGL
-156 FAVIICR
+156 FAVIVCR

-169 LKVTWLAPLVWVACE
+169 VKVTWLAPLVWVACE

-193 YLAITQAW
+193 YLSITQAW

-223 SNGALFDVLHALGR
+223 SNGALFDVLHAIGR

-248 GTPLAAVAAIVLSLA
+248 GTPLLAVGTIVLCLA

-269 HQVDAARQSAEKIRV
+269 HQVDEARTRAEKLRV

-302 EKQHDLHL
+302 EQQHALHL
-310 SLSAE
+310 SLSQQ
-315 LTSQGAELLLWP
+315 LSSQGADLILWP
-327 ESSYPYPLLRP
+327 ESSYPYAMPRP
-338 VRGDFSER
+338 VPGDWPVGDR
-346 DARKVQ
+346 RKVQ
-352 RGFQTPI
+352 SGFQTPI
-359 VFGALTAERSATGEL
+359 VFGALTVDRKGAGDY
-374 DMYNTAVMFDKDG
+374 DMFNTAIMLDKEG
-387 KTAGT
+387 KAVGT

-410 LAFLREAIPEISNFS
+410 LDFLRRAIPEISNFS

-508 NTGVSAFIDAAG
+508 NTGVSAFVDAAG
-520 RVYKKGPSVDPQLQP
+520 RIYEKGPSVDPQLQP
-535 DAKPVTLMA
+535 DAKPVTLIA

-556 RLGESFGYACLLA
+556 RIGETFGFLCLCA
-569 VLLLG
+569 VMLLG
-574 VLSRQRAGAPLRL
+574 ALSRQRAGAPLRFGL
-587 ELVVVGSFALHGSV
+587 LVGGSAVLHGSV
-601 LLGGLLFSSG
+601 LVGGLLFPSG
-611 LKALYAVLLHR
+611 VSALYAVLLHR
-622 GENALPESLAFA
+622 GENALPEALVFA
-634 ASWQLLLMLV
+634 ASWQLLLML
-644 VTSIGLGI
+644 SIAALGLGI
-652 YCGRQRRER
+652 YCGRKPSKR
-661 PPTLEL
+661 PPTMEL
-667 IGAICATTV
+667 IGAVCATTV
-676 LPVTVLGRM
+676 LPVTLLGRM
-685 EGNTGAVVIVSGLCV
+685 EGNTGAVVIVSGLTVV
-700 VAMLLALRLTARRH
+700 VALWARRLGAKL
-714 RKTTQ
+714 RRGSAQ
-719 QASS
+719 VQPS

>member
-1 MLPRMSGP
+1 MLGQ
-9 ASDPSPTPAGSSS
+9 T
-22 TPAAPSSSLPLPR
+22 
-35 VRPRR
+35 
-40 SGALPPFLE
+40 
-49 PVLAS
+49 
-54 FWGRLILSIL
+54 WGRLLLSIL

-75 FDIWPLCWIGMV
+75 FDIWPLCWIGLV

-101 TQNPFFYGMVTG
+101 TRSPFFYGMVAG
-113 IFANGGGFYW
+113 MFANGGGFYW

-129 RFGHLPWIVAAPLFL
+129 RFGHLPWIAAAPLFL
-144 LLVAYQALTFGL
+144 LLIAYQALTFGL
-156 FAVIICR
+156 FAVIVCR

-169 LKVTWLAPLVWVACE
+169 VKVTWLAPIVWVACE

-193 YLAITQAW
+193 YLSITQAW

-223 SNGALFDVLHALGR
+223 SNGALFDVLHAIGR

-248 GTPLAAVAAIVLSLA
+248 GTPLLAVGTIVLCLA

-269 HQVDAARQSAEKIRV
+269 HQVDEARQHAEKLRV

-302 EKQHDLHL
+302 EQQHALHL
-310 SLSAE
+310 SLSQQ
-315 LTSQGAELLLWP
+315 LSSQGAELILWP
-327 ESSYPYPLLRP
+327 ESSYPYAMARP
-338 VRGDFSER
+338 VIGDFPVGDR
-346 DARKVQ
+346 RRVQ
-352 RGFQTPI
+352 NGFQTPI
-359 VFGALTAERSATGEL
+359 VFGALTVDRKGISDY
-374 DMYNTAVMFDKDG
+374 DMFNTAIMLDKEG
-387 KTAGT
+387 KAVGT

-410 LAFLREAIPEISNFS
+410 LDFLRRAIPEISNFS

-508 NTGVSAFIDAAG
+508 NTGVSAYIDAAG
-520 RVYKKGPSVDPQLQP
+520 RVYQKGPSVDPQLQP
-535 DAKPVTLMA
+535 DAKPVTLLA

-556 RLGESFGYACLLA
+556 RLGETFGFLCLA
-569 VLLLG
+569 TVLLLG
-574 VLSRQRAGAPLRL
+574 VLSRQRAGTPLRFGV
-587 ELVVVGSFALHGSV
+587 LVGGSAVLHGAMV
-601 LLGGLLFSSG
+601 LGGLLFPSG
-611 LKALYAVLLHR
+611 LSALYAVLLHR
-622 GENALPESLAFA
+622 GENALPEALVFA
-634 ASWQLLLMLV
+634 ASWQMLLMLSV
-644 VTSIGLGI
+644 AAILLGA
-652 YCGRQRRER
+652 YCGYRPHKR
-661 PPTLEL
+661 PPTMEL

-676 LPVTVLGRM
+676 LPVTLLGRM
-685 EGNTGAVVIVSGLCV
+685 EGNTGAVVIVSGITVV
-700 VAMLLALRLTARRH
+700 VALLARRICARIR
-714 RKTTQ
+714 RANVQ
-719 QASS
+719 VQPS

>member
-1 MLPRMSGP
+1 MLPRMSGSRPVASENPP
-9 ASDPSPTPAGSSS
+9 AEPSPKSS
-22 TPAAPSSSLPLPR
+22 ADAPQTSSRRSSLPAWLDR
-35 VRPRR
+35 VL
-40 SGALPPFLE
+40 GTT
-49 PVLAS
+49 
-54 FWGRLILSIL
+54 WGRLLFSIL

-75 FDIWPLCWIGMV
+75 FDIWPLAWIGMV
-87 PLLWVLLDDDGQPR
+87 PLLWVLLDGDGQPR
-101 TQNPFFYGMVTG
+101 TQQPFFYGMVAG
-113 IFANGGGFYW
+113 MFANGGGFYW

-129 RFGHLPWIVAAPLFL
+129 RFGHLPWIAAAPLFL
-144 LLVAYQALTFGL
+144 LLIAYQALTFGL
-156 FAVIICR
+156 FAVIVCR

-169 LKVTWLAPLVWVACE
+169 VKVTWLAPLVWVACE

-193 YLAITQAW
+193 YLSITQAW

-223 SNGALFDVLHALGR
+223 SNGALFDVLHAIGR

-248 GTPLAAVAAIVLSLA
+248 GTPLLAVGTIVLCLA

-269 HQVDAARQSAEKIRV
+269 HQVDEARTRAEKLRV

-302 EKQHDLHL
+302 EQQHALHL
-310 SLSAE
+310 SLSQQ
-315 LTSQGAELLLWP
+315 LSSQGADLILWP
-327 ESSYPYPLLRP
+327 ESSYPYAMPRP
-338 VRGDFSER
+338 VPGDWPVGDR
-346 DARKVQ
+346 RKVQ
-352 RGFQTPI
+352 SGFQTPI
-359 VFGALTAERSATGEL
+359 VFGALTVDRKGAGDY
-374 DMYNTAVMFDKDG
+374 DMFNTAIMLDKEG
-387 KTAGT
+387 KAVGT

-410 LAFLREAIPEISNFS
+410 LDFLRRAIPEISNFS

-508 NTGVSAFIDAAG
+508 NTGVSAFVDAAG
-520 RVYKKGPSVDPQLQP
+520 RIYEKGPSVDPQLQP
-535 DAKPVTLMA
+535 DAKPVTLIA

-556 RLGESFGYACLLA
+556 RIGETFGFLCLCA
-569 VLLLG
+569 VMLLG
-574 VLSRQRAGAPLRL
+574 ALSRQRAGAPLRFGL
-587 ELVVVGSFALHGSV
+587 LVGGSAVLHGSV
-601 LLGGLLFSSG
+601 LVGGLLFPSG
-611 LKALYAVLLHR
+611 VSALYAVLLHR
-622 GENALPESLAFA
+622 GENALPEALVFA
-634 ASWQLLLMLV
+634 ASWQLLLML
-644 VTSIGLGI
+644 SIAAFGLGI
-652 YCGRQRRER
+652 FCGRKPSKR
-661 PPTLEL
+661 PPTMEL
-667 IGAICATTV
+667 IGAVCATTV
-676 LPVTVLGRM
+676 LPVTLLGRM
-685 EGNTGAVVIVSGLCV
+685 EGNTGAVVIVSGLTVV
-700 VAMLLALRLTARRH
+700 VALLARRLGAKLRRGNA
-714 RKTTQ
+714 Q
-719 QASS
+719 VQPS

>member
-1 MLPRMSGP
+1 VPRFL
-9 ASDPSPTPAGSSS
+9 TP
-22 TPAAPSSSLPLPR
+22 L
-35 VRPRR
+35 
-40 SGALPPFLE
+40 
-49 PVLAS
+49 LAS
-54 FWGRLILSIL
+54 TWGRLLLSIL
-64 SGTLLFLACAD
+64 SGTLLFLSCAD
-75 FDIWPLCWIGMV
+75 FDIWPLCWIGLV
-87 PLLWVLLDDDGQPR
+87 PLLWVLIDDDGQPR
-101 TQNPFFYGMVTG
+101 TQHPFFYGMVTG

-163 LRMHLG
+163 LRMHIG
-169 LKVTWLAPLVWVACE
+169 VKVTWLAPLVWVACE

-201 VPTVIQIA
+201 VPTVIQVA

-248 GTPLAAVAAIVLSLA
+248 GAPLAALGAIVLSLA

-269 HQVDAARQSAEKIRV
+269 HQVDAQRAVAEKLRV

-302 EKQHDLHL
+302 EQQHALHL
-310 SLSAE
+310 SLSQE
-315 LTSQGAELLLWP
+315 LTAKGAELLLWP

-338 VRGDFSER
+338 VKSDFPEGDL
-346 DARKVQ
+346 RKVQ
-352 RGFQTPI
+352 RGFHTPI
-359 VFGALTAERSATGEL
+359 VFGALTAERSADGEFE
-374 DMYNTAVMFDKDG
+374 MYNTAVMFDRDG

-410 LAFLREAIPEISNFS
+410 LDFLRRAIPEISNFS

-462 ADKNPPNLMVNI
+462 ADKSPPNLMVNI

-487 EHLALAVFRAVEHR
+487 EHLALAVYRAVEHR

-520 RVYKKGPSVDPQLQP
+520 RVYQKGPSVDPQLQP
-535 DAKPVTLMA
+535 DAKPVTLLA
-544 DMALLPPGGLFQ
+544 DMALLPPGGQYQ
-556 RLGESFGYACLLA
+556 RLGETFGSLCLVA
-569 VLLLG
+569 VLLLFA
-574 VLSRQRAGAPLRL
+574 LSRQRAGTPLRL
-587 ELVVVGSFALHGSV
+587 GLLVTGSLLLHGSV
-601 LLGGLLFSSG
+601 LVGGLLLPSG
-611 LKALYAVLLHR
+611 VKALYAVLLHR
-622 GENALPESLAFA
+622 GDNALAESLAFS
-634 ASWQLLLMLV
+634 ASWQLLLLLSL
-644 VTSIGLGI
+644 TSIGLGV
-652 YCGRQRRER
+652 YCARQTRKR
-661 PPTLEL
+661 PPRLEL

-676 LPVTVLGRM
+676 LPVSLIGRM

-700 VAMLLALRLTARRH
+700 AVALLTLRL
-714 RKTTQ
+714 
-719 QASS
+719 ASSRRRRAEAQPVSE

>member
-1 MLPRMSGP
+1 MLPRMSGSRPVASENSP
-9 ASDPSPTPAGSSS
+9 AEPSPKSS
-22 TPAAPSSSLPLPR
+22 ADAPQASSRRSSLPAWLDR
-35 VRPRR
+35 VL
-40 SGALPPFLE
+40 GTT
-49 PVLAS
+49 
-54 FWGRLILSIL
+54 WGRLLFSIL

-75 FDIWPLCWIGMV
+75 FDIWPLAWIGMV
-87 PLLWVLLDDDGQPR
+87 PLLWVLLDGDGQPR
-101 TQNPFFYGMVTG
+101 IQQPFFYGMVAG
-113 IFANGGGFYW
+113 MFANGGGFYW

-129 RFGHLPWIVAAPLFL
+129 RFGHLPWIAAAPLFL
-144 LLVAYQALTFGL
+144 LLIAYQALTFGL
-156 FAVIICR
+156 FAVIVCR

-169 LKVTWLAPLVWVACE
+169 VKVTWLAPLVWVACE

-193 YLAITQAW
+193 YLSITQAW

-223 SNGALFDVLHALGR
+223 SNGALFDVLHAIGR

-248 GTPLAAVAAIVLSLA
+248 GTPLLAVGTIVLCLA

-269 HQVDAARQSAEKIRV
+269 HQVDEARTRAEKLRV

-302 EKQHDLHL
+302 EQQHALHL
-310 SLSAE
+310 SLSQQ
-315 LTSQGAELLLWP
+315 LSSQGADLILWP
-327 ESSYPYPLLRP
+327 ESSYPYAMPRP
-338 VRGDFSER
+338 VPGDWPVGDR
-346 DARKVQ
+346 RKVQ
-352 RGFQTPI
+352 SGFQTPI
-359 VFGALTAERSATGEL
+359 VFGALTVDRKGAGDY
-374 DMYNTAVMFDKDG
+374 DMFNTAIMLDKEG
-387 KTAGT
+387 KAVGT

-410 LAFLREAIPEISNFS
+410 LDFLRRAIPEISNFS

-508 NTGVSAFIDAAG
+508 NTGVSAFVDAAG
-520 RVYKKGPSVDPQLQP
+520 RIYEKGPSVDPQLQP
-535 DAKPVTLMA
+535 DAKPVTLIA

-556 RLGESFGYACLLA
+556 RIGETFGFLCLCA
-569 VLLLG
+569 VMLLG
-574 VLSRQRAGAPLRL
+574 ALSRQRAGTPLRFGL
-587 ELVVVGSFALHGSV
+587 LVGGSAVLHGSV
-601 LLGGLLFSSG
+601 LVGGLLFPSG
-611 LKALYAVLLHR
+611 VSALYAVLLHR
-622 GENALPESLAFA
+622 GENALPEALVFA
-634 ASWQLLLMLV
+634 ASWQLLLML
-644 VTSIGLGI
+644 SIAAFGLGI
-652 YCGRQRRER
+652 FCGRKPSKR
-661 PPTLEL
+661 PPTMEL
-667 IGAICATTV
+667 IGAVCATTV
-676 LPVTVLGRM
+676 LPVTLLGRM
-685 EGNTGAVVIVSGLCV
+685 EGNTGAVVIVSGLTVV
-700 VAMLLALRLTARRH
+700 VALLARRLGAKLRRGNA
-714 RKTTQ
+714 Q
-719 QASS
+719 VQPS

>member
-1 MLPRMSGP
+1 MLPRMSGSRPVASENPP
-9 ASDPSPTPAGSSS
+9 AEPSPKSS
-22 TPAAPSSSLPLPR
+22 ADAPQASSRRSSLPAWLDR
-35 VRPRR
+35 VL
-40 SGALPPFLE
+40 GTT
-49 PVLAS
+49 
-54 FWGRLILSIL
+54 WGRLLFSIL

-75 FDIWPLCWIGMV
+75 FDIWPLAWIGMV
-87 PLLWVLLDDDGQPR
+87 PLLWVLLDGDGQPR
-101 TQNPFFYGMVTG
+101 TQQPFFYGMVAG
-113 IFANGGGFYW
+113 MFANGGGFYW

-129 RFGHLPWIVAAPLFL
+129 RFGHLPWIAAAPLFL
-144 LLVAYQALTFGL
+144 LLIAYQALTFGL
-156 FAVIICR
+156 FAVIVCR

-169 LKVTWLAPLVWVACE
+169 VKVTWLAPLVWVACE

-193 YLAITQAW
+193 YLSITQAW

-223 SNGALFDVLHALGR
+223 SNGALFDVLHAIGR

-248 GTPLAAVAAIVLSLA
+248 GTPLLAVGTIVLCLA

-269 HQVDAARQSAEKIRV
+269 HQVDEARTRAEKLRV

-302 EKQHDLHL
+302 EQQHALHL
-310 SLSAE
+310 SLSQQ
-315 LTSQGAELLLWP
+315 LSSQGADLILWP
-327 ESSYPYPLLRP
+327 ESSYPYAMPRP
-338 VRGDFSER
+338 VPGDWPVGDR
-346 DARKVQ
+346 RKVQ
-352 RGFQTPI
+352 SGFQTPI
-359 VFGALTAERSATGEL
+359 VFGALTVDRKGAGDY
-374 DMYNTAVMFDKDG
+374 DMFNTAIMLDKEG
-387 KTAGT
+387 KAVGT

-410 LAFLREAIPEISNFS
+410 LDFLRRAIPEISNFS

-508 NTGVSAFIDAAG
+508 NTGVSAFVDAAG
-520 RVYKKGPSVDPQLQP
+520 RIYEKGPSVDPQLQP
-535 DAKPVTLMA
+535 DAKPVTLIA

-556 RLGESFGYACLLA
+556 RIGETFGFLCLCA
-569 VLLLG
+569 VMLLG
-574 VLSRQRAGAPLRL
+574 ALSRQRAGAPLRFGL
-587 ELVVVGSFALHGSV
+587 LVGGSAVLHGSV
-601 LLGGLLFSSG
+601 LVGGLLFPSG
-611 LKALYAVLLHR
+611 VSALYAVLLHR
-622 GENALPESLAFA
+622 GENALPEALVFA
-634 ASWQLLLMLV
+634 ASWQLLLML
-644 VTSIGLGI
+644 SIAALGLGI
-652 YCGRQRRER
+652 YCGRKPSKR
-661 PPTLEL
+661 PPTMEL
-667 IGAICATTV
+667 IGAVCATTV
-676 LPVTVLGRM
+676 LPVTLLGRM
-685 EGNTGAVVIVSGLCV
+685 EGNTGAVVIVSGLTVV
-700 VAMLLALRLTARRH
+700 VALLARRLGAKLRRGNA
-714 RKTTQ
+714 Q
-719 QASS
+719 VQPS

>member
-1 MLPRMSGP
+1 MLPRMSGSRPVASENPP
-9 ASDPSPTPAGSSS
+9 AEPSPKSS
-22 TPAAPSSSLPLPR
+22 ADAPQASSRRSSLPAWLDR
-35 VRPRR
+35 VL
-40 SGALPPFLE
+40 GTT
-49 PVLAS
+49 
-54 FWGRLILSIL
+54 WGRLLFSIL

-75 FDIWPLCWIGMV
+75 FDIWPLAWIGMV
-87 PLLWVLLDDDGQPR
+87 PLLWVLLDGDGQPR
-101 TQNPFFYGMVTG
+101 TQQPFFYGMVAG
-113 IFANGGGFYW
+113 MFANGGGFYW

-129 RFGHLPWIVAAPLFL
+129 RFGHLPLFL
-144 LLVAYQALTFGL
+144 LLIAYQALTFGL
-156 FAVIICR
+156 FAVIVCR

-169 LKVTWLAPLVWVACE
+169 VKVTWLAPLVWVACE

-193 YLAITQAW
+193 YLSITQAW

-223 SNGALFDVLHALGR
+223 SNGALFDVLHAIGR

-248 GTPLAAVAAIVLSLA
+248 GTPLLAVGTIVLCLA

-269 HQVDAARQSAEKIRV
+269 HQVDEARTRAEKLRV

-302 EKQHDLHL
+302 EQQHALHL
-310 SLSAE
+310 SLSQQ
-315 LTSQGAELLLWP
+315 LSSQGADLILWP
-327 ESSYPYPLLRP
+327 ESSYPYAMPRP
-338 VRGDFSER
+338 VPGDWPVGDR
-346 DARKVQ
+346 RKVQ
-352 RGFQTPI
+352 SGFQTPI
-359 VFGALTAERSATGEL
+359 VFGALTVDRKGAGDY
-374 DMYNTAVMFDKDG
+374 DMFNTAIMLDKEG
-387 KTAGT
+387 KAVGT

-410 LAFLREAIPEISNFS
+410 LDFLRRAIPEISNFS

-508 NTGVSAFIDAAG
+508 NTGVSAFVDAAG
-520 RVYKKGPSVDPQLQP
+520 RIYEKGPSVDPQLQP
-535 DAKPVTLMA
+535 DAKPVTLIA

-556 RLGESFGYACLLA
+556 RIGETFGFLCLCA
-569 VLLLG
+569 VMLLG
-574 VLSRQRAGAPLRL
+574 ALSRQRAGAPLRFGL
-587 ELVVVGSFALHGSV
+587 LVGGSAVLHGSV
-601 LLGGLLFSSG
+601 LVGGLLFPSG
-611 LKALYAVLLHR
+611 VSALYAVLLHR
-622 GENALPESLAFA
+622 GENALPEALVFA
-634 ASWQLLLMLV
+634 ASWQLLLML
-644 VTSIGLGI
+644 SIAALGLGI
-652 YCGRQRRER
+652 YCGRKPSKR
-661 PPTLEL
+661 PPTMEL
-667 IGAICATTV
+667 IGAVCATTV
-676 LPVTVLGRM
+676 LPVTLLGRM
-685 EGNTGAVVIVSGLCV
+685 EGNTGAVVIVSGLTVV
-700 VAMLLALRLTARRH
+700 VALLARRLGAKLRRGSA
-714 RKTTQ
+714 Q
-719 QASS
+719 VQPS

>member
-1 MLPRMSGP
+1 MLPRMSGSRPVASENPP
-9 ASDPSPTPAGSSS
+9 AEPSPKSS
-22 TPAAPSSSLPLPR
+22 ADAPQASSRRSSLPAWLDR
-35 VRPRR
+35 VL
-40 SGALPPFLE
+40 GTT
-49 PVLAS
+49 
-54 FWGRLILSIL
+54 WGRLLFSIL

-75 FDIWPLCWIGMV
+75 FDIWPLAWIGMV
-87 PLLWVLLDDDGQPR
+87 PLLWVLLDGDGQPR
-101 TQNPFFYGMVTG
+101 TQQPFFYGMVAG
-113 IFANGGGFYW
+113 MFANGGGFYW

-129 RFGHLPWIVAAPLFL
+129 RFGHLPWIAAAPLFL
-144 LLVAYQALTFGL
+144 LLIAYQALTFGL
-156 FAVIICR
+156 FAVIVCR

-169 LKVTWLAPLVWVACE
+169 VKVTWLAPLVWVACE

-193 YLAITQAW
+193 YLSITQAW

-223 SNGALFDVLHALGR
+223 SNGALFDVLHAIGR

-248 GTPLAAVAAIVLSLA
+248 GTPLLAVGTIVLCLA

-269 HQVDAARQSAEKIRV
+269 HQVDEARTRAEKLRV

-302 EKQHDLHL
+302 EQQHALHL
-310 SLSAE
+310 SLSQQ
-315 LTSQGAELLLWP
+315 LSSQGADLILWP
-327 ESSYPYPLLRP
+327 ESSYPYAMPRP
-338 VRGDFSER
+338 VPGDWPVGDR
-346 DARKVQ
+346 RKVQ
-352 RGFQTPI
+352 SGFQTPI
-359 VFGALTAERSATGEL
+359 VFGALTVDRKGAGDY
-374 DMYNTAVMFDKDG
+374 DMFNTAIMLDKEG
-387 KTAGT
+387 KAVGT

-410 LAFLREAIPEISNFS
+410 LDFLRRAIPEISNFS

-508 NTGVSAFIDAAG
+508 NTGVSAFVDAAG
-520 RVYKKGPSVDPQLQP
+520 RIYEKGPSVDPQLQP
-535 DAKPVTLMA
+535 DAKPVTLIA

-556 RLGESFGYACLLA
+556 RIGETFGFLCLCA
-569 VLLLG
+569 VMLLG
-574 VLSRQRAGAPLRL
+574 ALSRQRAGAPLRFGL
-587 ELVVVGSFALHGSV
+587 LVGGSAVLHGSV
-601 LLGGLLFSSG
+601 LVGGLLFPSG
-611 LKALYAVLLHR
+611 VSALYAVLLHR
-622 GENALPESLAFA
+622 GENALPEALVFA
-634 ASWQLLLMLV
+634 ASWQLLLML
-644 VTSIGLGI
+644 SIAALGLGI
-652 YCGRQRRER
+652 FCGRKPSKR
-661 PPTLEL
+661 PPTMEL
-667 IGAICATTV
+667 IGAVCATTV
-676 LPVTVLGRM
+676 LPVTLLGRM
-685 EGNTGAVVIVSGLCV
+685 EGNTGAVVIVSGLTVV
-700 VAMLLALRLTARRH
+700 VALLARRLGAKLRRGNA
-714 RKTTQ
+714 Q
-719 QASS
+719 VQPS

>member
-1 MLPRMSGP
+1 MLPRMSGSRPVASENPP
-9 ASDPSPTPAGSSS
+9 AEPSPKSS
-22 TPAAPSSSLPLPR
+22 ADAPQASSRRSSLPAWLDR
-35 VRPRR
+35 VL
-40 SGALPPFLE
+40 GTT
-49 PVLAS
+49 
-54 FWGRLILSIL
+54 WGRLLFSIL

-75 FDIWPLCWIGMV
+75 FDIWPLAWIGMV
-87 PLLWVLLDDDGQPR
+87 PLLWVLLDGDGQPR
-101 TQNPFFYGMVTG
+101 TQQPFFYGMVAG
-113 IFANGGGFYW
+113 MFANGGGFYW

-129 RFGHLPWIVAAPLFL
+129 RFGHLPWIAAAPLFL
-144 LLVAYQALTFGL
+144 LLIAYQALTFGL
-156 FAVIICR
+156 FAVIVCR

-169 LKVTWLAPLVWVACE
+169 VKVTWLAPLVWVACE

-193 YLAITQAW
+193 YLSITQAW

-223 SNGALFDVLHALGR
+223 SNGALFDVLHAIGR

-248 GTPLAAVAAIVLSLA
+248 GTPLLAVGTIVLCLA

-269 HQVDAARQSAEKIRV
+269 HQVDEARTRAEKLRV
-284 GVVQANV
+284 GVVQANI

-302 EKQHDLHL
+302 EQQHALHL
-310 SLSAE
+310 SLSQQ
-315 LTSQGAELLLWP
+315 LSSQGADLILWP
-327 ESSYPYPLLRP
+327 ESSYPYAMPRP
-338 VRGDFSER
+338 VPGDWPVGDR
-346 DARKVQ
+346 RKVQ
-352 RGFQTPI
+352 SGFQTPI
-359 VFGALTAERSATGEL
+359 VFGALTVDRKGAGDY
-374 DMYNTAVMFDKDG
+374 DMFNTAIMLDKEG
-387 KTAGT
+387 KAVGT

-410 LAFLREAIPEISNFS
+410 LDFLRRAIPEISNFS

-508 NTGVSAFIDAAG
+508 NTGVSAFVDAAG
-520 RVYKKGPSVDPQLQP
+520 RIYEKGPSVDPQLQP
-535 DAKPVTLMA
+535 DAKPVTLIA

-556 RLGESFGYACLLA
+556 RIGETFGFLCLCA
-569 VLLLG
+569 VMLLG
-574 VLSRQRAGAPLRL
+574 ALSRQRAGAPLRFGL
-587 ELVVVGSFALHGSV
+587 LVGGSAVLHGSV
-601 LLGGLLFSSG
+601 LVGGLLFPSG
-611 LKALYAVLLHR
+611 VSALYAVLLHR
-622 GENALPESLAFA
+622 GENALPEALVFA
-634 ASWQLLLMLV
+634 ASWQLLLML
-644 VTSIGLGI
+644 SIAAFGLGI
-652 YCGRQRRER
+652 FCGRKPSKR
-661 PPTLEL
+661 PPTMEL
-667 IGAICATTV
+667 IGAVCATTV
-676 LPVTVLGRM
+676 LPVTLLGRM
-685 EGNTGAVVIVSGLCV
+685 EGNTGAVVIVSGLTVV
-700 VAMLLALRLTARRH
+700 VAILARRLGAKL
-714 RKTTQ
+714 RRGNAQ
-719 QASS
+719 VQPS

>member
-1 MLPRMSGP
+1 MLPRMSGSAP
-9 ASDPSPTPAGSSS
+9 VASENPSAEPSPKSS
-22 TPAAPSSSLPLPR
+22 ADAPQASSRRSSLPAWLDR
-35 VRPRR
+35 VL
-40 SGALPPFLE
+40 GTT
-49 PVLAS
+49 
-54 FWGRLILSIL
+54 WGRLLFSIL

-75 FDIWPLCWIGMV
+75 FDIWPLAWIGMV
-87 PLLWVLLDDDGQPR
+87 PLLWVLLDGDGQPR
-101 TQNPFFYGMVTG
+101 TQQPFFYGMVAG
-113 IFANGGGFYW
+113 MFANGGGFYW

-129 RFGHLPWIVAAPLFL
+129 RFGHLPWIAAAPLFL
-144 LLVAYQALTFGL
+144 LLIAYQALTFGL
-156 FAVIICR
+156 FAVIVCR

-169 LKVTWLAPLVWVACE
+169 VKVTWLAPLVWVACE

-193 YLAITQAW
+193 YLSITQAW

-223 SNGALFDVLHALGR
+223 SNGALFDVLHAIGR

-248 GTPLAAVAAIVLSLA
+248 GTPLLAVGTIVLCLA

-269 HQVDAARQSAEKIRV
+269 HQVDEARTRAEKLRV

-302 EKQHDLHL
+302 EQQHALHL
-310 SLSAE
+310 SLSQQ
-315 LTSQGAELLLWP
+315 LSSQGADLILWP
-327 ESSYPYPLLRP
+327 ESSYPYAMPRP
-338 VRGDFSER
+338 VPGDWPVGDR
-346 DARKVQ
+346 RKVQ
-352 RGFQTPI
+352 SGFQTPI
-359 VFGALTAERSATGEL
+359 VFGALTVDRKGAGDY
-374 DMYNTAVMFDKDG
+374 DMFNTAIMLDKEG
-387 KTAGT
+387 KAVGT

-410 LAFLREAIPEISNFS
+410 LDFLRRAIPEISNFS

-508 NTGVSAFIDAAG
+508 NTGVSAFVDAAG
-520 RVYKKGPSVDPQLQP
+520 RIYEKGPSVDPQLQP
-535 DAKPVTLMA
+535 DAKPVTLIA

-556 RLGESFGYACLLA
+556 RIGETFGFLCLCA
-569 VLLLG
+569 VMLLG
-574 VLSRQRAGAPLRL
+574 ALSRQRAGAPLRFGL
-587 ELVVVGSFALHGSV
+587 LVGGSAVLHGSV
-601 LLGGLLFSSG
+601 LVGGLLFPSG
-611 LKALYAVLLHR
+611 VSALYAVLLHR
-622 GENALPESLAFA
+622 GENALPESLVFA
-634 ASWQLLLMLV
+634 ASWQLLLML
-644 VTSIGLGI
+644 SIAALGLGI
-652 YCGRQRRER
+652 YCGRKPSKR
-661 PPTLEL
+661 PPTMEL
-667 IGAICATTV
+667 IGAVCATTV
-676 LPVTVLGRM
+676 LLVTLLGRM
-685 EGNTGAVVIVSGLCV
+685 EGNTGAVVIVSGLTVV
-700 VAMLLALRLTARRH
+700 VALLARRLGAKLRRGNA
-714 RKTTQ
+714 Q
-719 QASS
+719 VQPS

>member
-1 MLPRMSGP
+1 MLPRMSGSRPVASENPP
-9 ASDPSPTPAGSSS
+9 AEPSPKSS
-22 TPAAPSSSLPLPR
+22 ADAPQASSRRSSLPAWLDR
-35 VRPRR
+35 VL
-40 SGALPPFLE
+40 GTT
-49 PVLAS
+49 
-54 FWGRLILSIL
+54 WGRLLFSIL

-75 FDIWPLCWIGMV
+75 FDIWPLAWIGMV
-87 PLLWVLLDDDGQPR
+87 PLLWVLLDGDGQPR
-101 TQNPFFYGMVTG
+101 TQQPFFYGMVAG
-113 IFANGGGFYW
+113 MFANGGGFYW

-129 RFGHLPWIVAAPLFL
+129 RFGHLPWIAAAPLFL
-144 LLVAYQALTFGL
+144 LLIAYQALTFGL
-156 FAVIICR
+156 FAVIVCR

-169 LKVTWLAPLVWVACE
+169 VKVTWLAPLVWVACE

-193 YLAITQAW
+193 YLSITQAW

-223 SNGALFDVLHALGR
+223 SNGALFDVLHAIGR

-248 GTPLAAVAAIVLSLA
+248 GTPLLAVGTIVLCLA

-269 HQVDAARQSAEKIRV
+269 HQVDEARTRAEKLRV

-302 EKQHDLHL
+302 EQQHALHL
-310 SLSAE
+310 SLSQQ
-315 LTSQGAELLLWP
+315 LSSQGADLILWP
-327 ESSYPYPLLRP
+327 ESSYPYAMPRP
-338 VRGDFSER
+338 VPGDWPVGDR
-346 DARKVQ
+346 RKVQ
-352 RGFQTPI
+352 SGFQTPI
-359 VFGALTAERSATGEL
+359 VFGALTVDRKGAGDY
-374 DMYNTAVMFDKDG
+374 DMFNTAIMLDKEG
-387 KTAGT
+387 KAVGT

-410 LAFLREAIPEISNFS
+410 LDFLRRAIPEISNFS

-508 NTGVSAFIDAAG
+508 NTGVSAFVDAAG
-520 RVYKKGPSVDPQLQP
+520 RIYEKGPSVDPQLQP
-535 DAKPVTLMA
+535 DAKPVTLIA

-556 RLGESFGYACLLA
+556 RIGETFGFLCLCA
-569 VLLLG
+569 VMLLG
-574 VLSRQRAGAPLRL
+574 ALSRQRAGAPLRFGL
-587 ELVVVGSFALHGSV
+587 LVGGSAVLHGSV
-601 LLGGLLFSSG
+601 LVGGLLFPSG
-611 LKALYAVLLHR
+611 VSALYAVLLHR
-622 GENALPESLAFA
+622 GENALPEALVFA
-634 ASWQLLLMLV
+634 ASWQLLLML
-644 VTSIGLGI
+644 SSAAFGLGI
-652 YCGRQRRER
+652 FCGRKPSKR
-661 PPTLEL
+661 PPTMEL
-667 IGAICATTV
+667 IGAVCATTV
-676 LPVTVLGRM
+676 LPVTLLGRM
-685 EGNTGAVVIVSGLCV
+685 EGNTGAVVIVSGLTVV
-700 VAMLLALRLTARRH
+700 VALLARRLGAKLRRGNA
-714 RKTTQ
+714 Q
-719 QASS
+719 VQPS

>member
-1 MLPRMSGP
+1 MLGQ
-9 ASDPSPTPAGSSS
+9 T
-22 TPAAPSSSLPLPR
+22 
-35 VRPRR
+35 
-40 SGALPPFLE
+40 
-49 PVLAS
+49 
-54 FWGRLILSIL
+54 WGRLLLSIL

-75 FDIWPLCWIGMV
+75 FDIWPLCWIGLV

-101 TQNPFFYGMVTG
+101 TRSPFFYGMVAG
-113 IFANGGGFYW
+113 MFANGGGFYW

-129 RFGHLPWIVAAPLFL
+129 RFGHLPWIAAAPLFL
-144 LLVAYQALTFGL
+144 LLIAYQALTFGL
-156 FAVIICR
+156 FAVIVCR

-169 LKVTWLAPLVWVACE
+169 VKVTWLAPIVWVACE

-193 YLAITQAW
+193 YLSITQAW

-223 SNGALFDVLHALGR
+223 SNGALFDVLHAIGR

-248 GTPLAAVAAIVLSLA
+248 GTPLLAVGTIVLCLA

-269 HQVDAARQSAEKIRV
+269 HQVDEARQHAEKLRV

-302 EKQHDLHL
+302 EQQHALHL
-310 SLSAE
+310 SLSQQ
-315 LTSQGAELLLWP
+315 LSSQGAELILWP
-327 ESSYPYPLLRP
+327 ESSYPYAMARP
-338 VRGDFSER
+338 VISDFPVGDR
-346 DARKVQ
+346 RKVQ
-352 RGFQTPI
+352 NGFQTPI
-359 VFGALTAERSATGEL
+359 VFGALTVDRKGISDY
-374 DMYNTAVMFDKDG
+374 DMFNTAIMLDKEG
-387 KTAGT
+387 KAVGT

-410 LAFLREAIPEISNFS
+410 LDFLRRAIPEISNFS

-508 NTGVSAFIDAAG
+508 NTGVSAYIDAAG
-520 RVYKKGPSVDPQLQP
+520 RVYQKGPSVDPQLQP
-535 DAKPVTLMA
+535 DAKPVTLLA

-556 RLGESFGYACLLA
+556 RLGETFGFLCLA
-569 VLLLG
+569 TVLLLG
-574 VLSRQRAGAPLRL
+574 VLSRQRAGTPLRFGL
-587 ELVVVGSFALHGSV
+587 LVGGSAVLHGAMV
-601 LLGGLLFSSG
+601 LGGLLFPSG
-611 LKALYAVLLHR
+611 LSALYAVLLHR
-622 GENALPESLAFA
+622 GENALPEALVFA
-634 ASWQLLLMLV
+634 ASWQMLLMLSV
-644 VTSIGLGI
+644 AAILLGA
-652 YCGRQRRER
+652 YCGYRPYKR
-661 PPTLEL
+661 PPTMEL

-676 LPVTVLGRM
+676 LPVTLLGRM
-685 EGNTGAVVIVSGLCV
+685 EGNTGAVVIVSGIAV
-700 VAMLLALRLTARRH
+700 VCALLARRICARIR
-714 RKTTQ
+714 RANGQ
-719 QASS
+719 VQPS

>member
-1 MLPRMSGP
+1 MLPRMSGSRPVASENPP
-9 ASDPSPTPAGSSS
+9 AEPSPKSS
-22 TPAAPSSSLPLPR
+22 ADAPQASSRRSSLPAWLDR
-35 VRPRR
+35 VL
-40 SGALPPFLE
+40 GTT
-49 PVLAS
+49 
-54 FWGRLILSIL
+54 WGRLLFSIL

-75 FDIWPLCWIGMV
+75 FDIWPLAWIGMV
-87 PLLWVLLDDDGQPR
+87 PLLWVLLDGDGQPR
-101 TQNPFFYGMVTG
+101 TQQPFFYGMVAG
-113 IFANGGGFYW
+113 MFANGGGFYW

-129 RFGHLPWIVAAPLFL
+129 RFGHLPWIAAAPLFL
-144 LLVAYQALTFGL
+144 LLIAYQALTFGL
-156 FAVIICR
+156 FAVIVCR

-169 LKVTWLAPLVWVACE
+169 VKVTWLAPLVWVACE

-193 YLAITQAW
+193 YLSITQAW

-223 SNGALFDVLHALGR
+223 SNGALFDVLHAIGR

-248 GTPLAAVAAIVLSLA
+248 GTPLLAVGTVVLCLA

-269 HQVDAARQSAEKIRV
+269 HQVDEARTRAEKLRV

-302 EKQHDLHL
+302 EQQHALHL
-310 SLSAE
+310 SLSQQ
-315 LTSQGAELLLWP
+315 LSSQGADLILWP
-327 ESSYPYPLLRP
+327 ESSYPYAMPRP
-338 VRGDFSER
+338 VPGDWPVGDR
-346 DARKVQ
+346 RKVQ
-352 RGFQTPI
+352 SGFQTPI
-359 VFGALTAERSATGEL
+359 VFGALTVDRKGAGDY
-374 DMYNTAVMFDKDG
+374 DMFNTAIMLDKEG
-387 KTAGT
+387 KAVGT

-410 LAFLREAIPEISNFS
+410 LDFLRRAIPEISNFS

-508 NTGVSAFIDAAG
+508 NTGVSAFVDAAG
-520 RVYKKGPSVDPQLQP
+520 RIYEKGPSVDPQLQP
-535 DAKPVTLMA
+535 DAKPVTLIA

-556 RLGESFGYACLLA
+556 RIGETFGFLCLCA
-569 VLLLG
+569 VMLLG
-574 VLSRQRAGAPLRL
+574 ALSRQRAGAPLRFGL
-587 ELVVVGSFALHGSV
+587 LVGGSAVLHGSV
-601 LLGGLLFSSG
+601 LVGGLLFPSG
-611 LKALYAVLLHR
+611 VSALYAVLLHR
-622 GENALPESLAFA
+622 GENALPEALVFA
-634 ASWQLLLMLV
+634 ASWQLLLML
-644 VTSIGLGI
+644 SIAALGLGI
-652 YCGRQRRER
+652 FCGRKPSKR
-661 PPTLEL
+661 PPTMEL
-667 IGAICATTV
+667 IGAVCATTV
-676 LPVTVLGRM
+676 LPVTLLGRM
-685 EGNTGAVVIVSGLCV
+685 EGNTGAVVIVSGLTVV
-700 VAMLLALRLTARRH
+700 VALLARRLGAKLRRGNA
-714 RKTTQ
+714 Q
-719 QASS
+719 VQPS